1 MCRLVKLPLSRKG
14 PSSEPSARMTGARFV
29 STSGAAC
36 GIGTGVE
43 QLPPCGLR
51 AKLMYVCS
59 GADQSRSPVQ
69 SASTAAPCRSH
80 THCLPARVGGTRQRG
95 VDVKNITYSPLGAL
109 TTFGSCAK
117 TGHTTSRIS
126 NGAVSEVVVA
136 CTTCEFASQ

>member
-1 MCRLVKLPLSRKG
+1 MAELH
-14 PSSEPSARMTGARFV
+14 AREIDIVRGAV
-29 STSGAAC
+29 
-36 GIGTGVE
+36 
-43 QLPPCGLR
+43 
-51 AKLMYVCS
+51 
-59 GADQSRSPVQ
+59 
-69 SASTAAPCRSH
+69 
-80 THCLPARVGGTRQRG
+80 GTRQLG